1 MPNNLFKG
9 YRASDKQINWIYN
22 FIEERST
29 DGSYLKD
36 GKQYEKEKSLTCERL
51 MQELTYNTFYKGMQN
66 ASMAQASLLIGY
78 LQDSHYQKAV
88 KLFKQLNIIL

>member
-1 MPNNLFKG
+1 MTNNLYKPKI
-9 YRASDKQINWIYN
+9 ATDNQIKWIYN

-66 ASMAQASLLIGY
+66 ASMAQASLIIGY

>member
-78 LQDSHYQKAV
+78 LQDSHYPKAI

>member
-1 MPNNLFKG
+1 MPNNLYKSQK
-9 YRASDKQINWIYN
+9 ATDKQISFIFN

-36 GKQYEKEKSLTCERL
+36 GKQYEQPKSLTCEKV
-51 MQELTYNTFYKGMQN
+51 MQELDYNTFYKGMQN
-66 ASMAQASLLIGY
+66 ASMPQASLLIGY

>member
-1 MPNNLFKG
+1 MTNNLFKG

-66 ASMAQASLLIGY
+66 ASMAQASLIIGY
-78 LQDSHYQKAV
+78 LQDSHYPKAI